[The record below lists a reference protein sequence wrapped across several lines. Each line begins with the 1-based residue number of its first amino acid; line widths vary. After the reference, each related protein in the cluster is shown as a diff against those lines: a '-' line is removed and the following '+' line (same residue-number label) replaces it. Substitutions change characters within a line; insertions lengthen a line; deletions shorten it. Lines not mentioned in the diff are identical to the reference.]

1 MKKILLLLIFFNAV
15 NFANAEVTYLEI
27 MNNPTDL
34 KLNLQYAKEQEDQ
47 GEIKNVIA
55 TLERLTA
62 LYPKNIDLKIYLLSI
77 SVKTDST
84 EKIIR
89 LMNEIRQ
96 SKEIDDQTKK
106 KVAQIF
112 NDLSKK
118 KSDPEKNK
126 ARDEAKKVV
135 KKEEKKREEATK
147 EKSKW
152 TFYQDFGWK
161 AALHS
166 NISNVS
172 NTKTKY
178 SVGSVVTMTGT
189 EGDDVATI
197 NSLIGA
203 IYQIDDKSNLSLS
216 VGTSSSEQNRD
227 TSDENDTNTFSS
239 NYSKFTEKNVFTV
252 SYSFT
257 DTNSRRTADSFS
269 NNLSFNNIYSYKEN
283 QKILTGLNFGN
294 SRGNQNTA
302 NATKRESNT
311 WRQGYSL
318 GYEYL
323 FGAQHK
329 INLNYSYT
337 DTHAVANYNAFDNDT
352 ISVTYT
358 KDFTFGNLG
367 LTYSYSDKL
376 YDEADSFVNSNIIRS
391 DKVDNYTVSL
401 NGNLGQV
408 FRSQEKIKIPKKI
421 ENFLNTLSYSM
432 SWSETN
438 NEGSLLQH
446 NYNKESFNFRLTK
459 RIYY

>member
-62 LYPKNIDLKIYLLSI
+62 LYPKNIDLKIYLLYI

-323 FGAQHK
+323 FEAQHK
-329 INLNYSYT
+329 INFNYSYS
-337 DTHAVANYNAFDNDT
+337 DTHAVANYNAFDNET
-352 ISVTYT
+352 ISATYI
-358 KDFTFGNLG
+358 KNFAFGNLG
-367 LTYSYSDKL
+367 LSYSYSDKL
-376 YDEADSFVNSNIIRS
+376 YDKADSFVNSNIIRH

-401 NGNLGQV
+401 SGNLSQV

-421 ENFLNTLSYSM
+421 ENFLNTLSYNM

-438 NEGSLLQH
+438 NKGSLLQH
-446 NYNKESFNFRLTK
+446 DYDKETFNFRLTK